1 MNLQSKIVFG
11 RWIYGGSIAY
21 LVFSADQQ
29 FEAVDGEIVQ
39 QGRYRRVACV
49 VAGNDVTI
57 PLIANIPATTDS
69 VTDRNST
76 WTTWFEDAAGTRRME
91 WLAGFQLSHVF
102 VSPALWADIFTN
114 NNPPTPQLVSP
125 GISYDQAVL
134 LIQEAISNI
143 SPSVL
148 ASGSGTL
155 TAAQSVTILDS
166 HVAADSPIRLLPK
179 TDTIT
184 GELRVFNRIAGVSF
198 NVVSSEGGDH
208 GNFRWEIY
216 P

>member
-1 MNLQSKIVFG
+1 M
-11 RWIYGGSIAY
+11 
-21 LVFSADQQ
+21 FSADQQ

-49 VAGNDVTI
+49 VVGNDVTI
-57 PLIANIPATTDS
+57 PLIAGIPTTTDS

-76 WTTWFEDAAGTRRME
+76 WTTWFEDAAGTRHME

-102 VSPALWADIFTN
+102 TSPVSWADVFTN
-114 NNPPTPQLVSP
+114 NNPPTPQLFSP

-134 LIQEAISNI
+134 LIQEAIASI

-148 ASGSGTL
+148 ASGVGIL
-155 TAAQSVTILDS
+155 AAAQPVTILDS

-179 TDTIT
+179 TDNIT
-184 GELRVFNRIAGVSF
+184 GSLRVLNRVAGVSF
-198 NVVSSEGGDH
+198 DVVSNEGSDS
-208 GNFRWEIY
+208 GNFKWEIY